1 MNPTARFVNNISNG
15 AIRGPTPVDG
25 NGIYYTDPYSVHQAH
40 EARIK
45 STTPNSGA
53 ENFLRDTIAL
63 DKSDLKEK
71 SKDLDL
77 KSEDS
82 GLESDK
88 VSISEISKT
97 VSQVVTDWRRE
108 NPEG

>member
-1 MNPTARFVNNISNG
+1 M
-15 AIRGPTPVDG
+15 
-25 NGIYYTDPYSVHQAH
+25 Q
-40 EARIK
+40 ARIK

-63 DKSDLKEK
+63 DKSDLKGK

-77 KSEDS
+77 K
-82 GLESDK
+82 SDK
-88 VSISEISKT
+88 VSISEISKI